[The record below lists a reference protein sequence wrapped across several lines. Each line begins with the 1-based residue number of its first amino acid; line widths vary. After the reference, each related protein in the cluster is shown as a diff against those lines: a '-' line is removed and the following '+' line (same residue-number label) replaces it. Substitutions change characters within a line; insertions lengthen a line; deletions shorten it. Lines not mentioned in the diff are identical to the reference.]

1 MIAAMLSVV
10 DQQGESFLA
19 SCESE
24 IDTRKTMTDLIR
36 PIESEPNQPIPLVET
51 DIVKID
57 GQSVNI
63 PVGVV
68 LQLYPS
74 PRVEIELNTLSNL
87 TRGGDRLEIEL
98 RNGARL
104 EVLLGALYFNP
115 EKVILIPVSQPVTV
129 IDNDCPLQEV
139 SFAVLDFPQFY
150 GMQDKWIDD
159 GEQCVRI
166 PNARLETSEWWIEI
180 TGVPN
185 IREAEKAL
193 KQSRGHGI
201 TYKGSI
207 TCSDGATFLA
217 KDVEPLLEALRFF
230 LSIARGASC
239 SLALVRGKDEVGRD
253 SWVRWGAHHSE
264 PWLDYHSAFMRFNSD
279 ILSDL
284 FPKFLSLL
292 ESQTARKGA
301 TLRAFDWYLQSNVSA
316 PYIGAILTLAAL
328 EGFSYLVLNGQK
340 NKGERTGEFIGR
352 ALSKLQISL
361 DLPENCEGLR
371 SIRKKW
377 VTGPHALADVRNDLI
392 HPRKDLGDVSN
403 MAYLEAWELG
413 QWYFELMLLSR
424 LGYQGRYRNRLADM
438 KGDEDP
444 LVPVPWA
451 SDVDSI

>member
-1 MIAAMLSVV
+1 
-10 DQQGESFLA
+10 
-19 SCESE
+19 
-24 IDTRKTMTDLIR
+24 MTDLIR
-36 PIESEPNQPIPLVET
+36 PIESEPNQPIPLMET

-57 GQSVNI
+57 GQSVNM

-74 PRVEIELNTLSNL
+74 PRVVIELNTLSDL
-87 TRGGDRLEIEL
+87 TRGGDRLEMEL
-98 RNGARL
+98 HNGAQLDVRL
-104 EVLLGALYFNP
+104 GTLSFNP
-115 EKVILIPVSQPVTV
+115 EKVVLIPVSQPVTV
-129 IDNDCPLQEV
+129 IDKNLPLQEV
-139 SFAVLDFPQFY
+139 SFAIIDFPQFY

-159 GEQCVRI
+159 GEQCGRI
-166 PNARLETSEWWIEI
+166 PNARLETSEWRIEI

-207 TCSDGATFLA
+207 TCSDGTTFLA

-239 SLALVRGKDEVGRD
+239 SLALVRGKDEVGRE
-253 SWVRWGAHHSE
+253 SWARWGAHHSE
-264 PWLDYHSAFMRFNSD
+264 PWLDYHSPFMRFNSD

-340 NKGERTGEFIGR
+340 NKGEKTGEFIGR

-403 MAYLEAWELG
+403 KAYLEAWELG

-424 LGYQGRYRNRLADM
+424 LGHQGRYVNRLANIC
-438 KGDEDP
+438 ENEESI
-444 LVPVPWA
+444 LLVPWA
-451 SDVDSI
+451 PG